1 MNDMSF
7 EQKQIFKFYIGYDD
21 IFNDI
26 KNLSNI
32 KSQSNITFDVLKYDD
47 NNYEINIALAGIT
60 PNQVKIDQSNN
71 FLILEVK
78 EKIKTTYEGFIHKG
92 IRNNSIKQAFRL
104 EQNIEVEEAELVNGI
119 LKIKLHKK
127 EMKTKLKRE
136 IEIIEE

>member
-1 MNDMSF
+1 M
-7 EQKQIFKFYIGYDD
+7 
-21 IFNDI
+21 
-26 KNLSNI
+26 
-32 KSQSNITFDVLKYDD
+32 
-47 NNYEINIALAGIT
+47 
-60 PNQVKIDQSNN
+60 
-71 FLILEVK
+71 ILEVK

>member
-1 MNDMSF
+1 MSL
-7 EQKQIFKFYIGYDD
+7 EQKQIFKFYVGYDD
-21 IFNDI
+21 IFKEI

-32 KSQSNITFDVLKYDD
+32 KSKTNIAFDILKYDND
-47 NNYEINIALAGIT
+47 NYEINIALAGIT

-104 EQNIEVEEAELVNGI
+104 EQNIEVEEAELVDGI